1 MIKRGLGRGLEA
13 LLPGALK
20 DEEAANDLKV
30 SLIEANPNQPR
41 KVFEDDKIAELAA
54 SIREHGVVQPI
65 IVRPIE
71 GGKYQLIAGERRWRA
86 ARLLGLTKIPA
97 VIKHISEAEAR
108 EISLVENLQREDLNP
123 LEEAEAYRE
132 LLQEYAF
139 TQEGLAKRMGKSRP
153 YIANALRLLG
163 LSEELKQKVRQGTLT
178 TGHAKVLL
186 GVTDV
191 EERDRLG
198 RTIVEKRLSVREA
211 EQLVRETAEAKL
223 KELEGLN
230 ESDELNELNEP
241 DGISRL
247 NESDELNGLNPPAAE
262 RPPGTIKFKF
272 TPLPAEPK
280 PVNPEINYWEER
292 IREKLGTKVK
302 VKWSGQGAGTIEI
315 QFYGLEDLERI
326 DEVLGGKKTEE
337 ARGSPAKNRIRNK

>member
-13 LLPGALK
+13 LLPGATK
-20 DEEAANDLKV
+20 EQEAVNDIKI

-41 KVFEDDKIAELAA
+41 KIFEDDKLAELAA

-71 GGKYQLIAGERRWRA
+71 GGNYQLIAGERRWRA
-86 ARLLGLTKIPA
+86 ALLLGLKKIPA
-97 VIKHISEAEAR
+97 VVKHISEAEAR

-132 LLQEYAF
+132 LLQGYAF

-163 LSEELKQKVRQGTLT
+163 LSEELKQKVRQGALT

-191 EERDRLG
+191 EERDQLG
-198 RTIVEKRLSVREA
+198 QTIAEKRLSVREA
-211 EQLVRETAEAKL
+211 EQLVRGAAEAKL

-230 ESDELNELNEP
+230 EQNESNESNESNELNESNVS
-241 DGISRL
+241 DGINQL
-247 NESDELNGLNPPAAE
+247 NESDGTHGSNPPAAE

-272 TPLPAEPK
+272 TPGPAPTEAKAK
-280 PVNPEINYWEER
+280 PVNPDTDYWEER
-292 IREKLGTKVK
+292 LREKVGTKVK

-315 QFYGLEDLERI
+315 QFYGLQDLERI
-326 DEVLGGKKTEE
+326 DEVLGG
-337 ARGSPAKNRIRNK
+337 NKVD

>member
-13 LLPGALK
+13 LLPGAIK
-20 DEEAANDLKV
+20 DEEAVNEVKI

-41 KVFEDDKIAELAA
+41 KVFEDDKLAELAA

-86 ARLLGLTKIPA
+86 ALLLGLKKIPA

-163 LSEELKQKVRQGTLT
+163 LSEGLKQKVRQGALT

-186 GVTDV
+186 GVADI
-191 EERDRLG
+191 EERERVG
-198 RTIVEKRLSVREA
+198 QNIVEKRLSVREA
-211 EQLVRETAEAKL
+211 EQLVREAAEAKL
-223 KELEGLN
+223 KELEGSNESDVLN
-230 ESDELNELNEP
+230 ESNAVDEINK
-241 DGISRL
+241 L
-247 NESDELNGLNPPAAE
+247 NESNGLNGSNPPAAE

-272 TPLPAEPK
+272 TPLAAEPGPKPK

-292 IREKLGTKVK
+292 LREKFGTKVK

-315 QFYGLEDLERI
+315 QFYGLPDLERI
-326 DEVLGGKKTEE
+326 DEILGG
-337 ARGSPAKNRIRNK
+337 NKAG

>member
-20 DEEAANDLKV
+20 DEDAVNDLKI

-41 KVFEDDKIAELAA
+41 KIFEDAKLAELAA

-71 GGKYQLIAGERRWRA
+71 DGKYQLIAGERRWRA
-86 ARLLGLTKIPA
+86 ALLLGLKKIPA
-97 VIKHISEAEAR
+97 VVKHIGEAEAR

-153 YIANALRLLG
+153 YIANAIRLLG
-163 LSEELKQKVRQGTLT
+163 LSDALKQRVRQGGLT

-186 GVTDV
+186 GVADV
-191 EERDRLG
+191 EERDQLG
-198 RTIVEKRLSVREA
+198 RTIEEKGLSVRET
-211 EQLVRETAEAKL
+211 ELLVREAVEAR
-223 KELEGLN
+223 
-230 ESDELNELNEP
+230 LNELN
-241 DGISRL
+241 DLNDLTDFNDL
-247 NESDELNGLNPPAAE
+247 NEQNERKDLKELPSQTGEKTGDGSKAKTTAKGRTRPA
-262 RPPGTIKFKF
+262 
-272 TPLPAEPK
+272 PAG
-280 PVNPEINYWEER
+280 PVNSDAEYWEER
-292 IREKLGTKVK
+292 LREKMGTKVR
-302 VKWSGQGAGTIEI
+302 VKWNSNGTGTIEI
-315 QFYGLEDLERI
+315 EFYGLQDLERI
-326 DEVLGGKKTEE
+326 DEVLGG
-337 ARGSPAKNRIRNK
+337 NKVG